1 MIPPLGCHI
10 ARRIVSH
17 WRSISNGGL
26 GVSNT
31 RPVRRLARGVVLLA
45 LAFTL
50 MGNGGWACGPFGP
63 GANGR
68 IPDAD
73 LDLIGTLPPAD
84 QPRSSEALG

>member
-1 MIPPLGCHI
+1 M
-10 ARRIVSH
+10 
-17 WRSISNGGL
+17 SIM
-26 GVSNT
+26 
-31 RPVRRLARGVVLLA
+31 RPVRRLARGVLLLA

-73 LDLIGTLPPAD
+73 LDVIGKTAD
-84 QPRSSEALG
+84 LNVTYSLVTDRSSEALG